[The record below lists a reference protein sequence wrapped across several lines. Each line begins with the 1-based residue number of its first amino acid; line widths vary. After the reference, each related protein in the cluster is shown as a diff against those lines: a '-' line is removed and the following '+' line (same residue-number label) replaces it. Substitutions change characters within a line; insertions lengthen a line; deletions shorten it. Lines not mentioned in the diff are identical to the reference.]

1 MPIYALAA
9 FAVIGLCAG
18 WLGGML
24 LKGRGLG
31 IIGNLIVG
39 AIGALIGGVLVVTF
53 GLSAPGATGS
63 LFAAAIG
70 AALLL
75 AMLGLIR
82 RA

>member
-53 GLSAPGATGS
+53 GLSAPGAMGS